1 MLVLLIFSASLLL
14 MGVDDFAFI
23 SILNKILRLNDDQG
37 GEKKNPVNDGLVSEG
52 RKDLSNSLALL
63 F

>member
-1 MLVLLIFSASLLL
+1 

-37 GEKKNPVNDGLVSEG
+37 GEKKKNPVNDGLVSEG